1 MDRRTT
7 TPESLP
13 ATSARPTAL
22 ELLPS
27 FRRHLAAE
35 NKAPRTA
42 QAYTEGVSR
51 LHEFLVAQGMP
62 VQVAG
67 ITREH
72 VESFLADRSLG
83 SRPRAPGPAMP
94 RSVSS
99 SGGSRTKARSGS
111 RFWRDTGAF
120 WRLRSISN

>member
-42 QAYTEGVSR
+42 RRTPRVS
-51 LHEFLVAQGMP
+51 
-62 VQVAG
+62 AG
-67 ITREH
+67 
-72 VESFLADRSLG
+72 S
-83 SRPRAPGPAMP
+83 M
-94 RSVSS
+94 SS
-99 SGGSRTKARSGS
+99 
-111 RFWRDTGAF
+111 
-120 WRLRSISN
+120 